1 MRNPN
6 NDTQRQQG
14 TYLFDALIIIAAGTV
29 SALVVTGL
37 LLAWAAVAL

>member
-1 MRNPN
+1 MRNHH
-6 NDTQRQQG
+6 NDTRQQG
-14 TYLFDALIIIAAGTV
+14 TYLFDALILIVAGTI

>member
-6 NDTQRQQG
+6 NTQRQQG
-14 TYLFDALIIIAAGTV
+14 TWLFDALILIVAGTI
-29 SALVVTGL
+29 SMLVVTGL